1 MWWLMPSAQTDI
13 VRIIKFTFPACPTC
27 PRNMELHVWLAYFAA
42 AWVIAISPGSGA
54 VLSMT
59 HGLAYGVRGAS
70 ATILGLQLGVA
81 TILLIAGVGVGAV
94 LIASATAFT
103 VVKVVG
109 ACYLIWLGWRQ
120 WRSPPVAANAAP
132 SSGSAASAVVGHPSA
147 RQRVALGFFTNVT
160 NPKGIVFVVAVLP
173 QFIDPARPLW
183 LQLLILLVTTLFA
196 DVIVMHGYAF
206 LASRAQRWLAT
217 ARARRLQNRVFGGVL
232 MAMGAS
238 LFMVKRTAS

>member
-1 MWWLMPSAQTDI
+1 
-13 VRIIKFTFPACPTC
+13 
-27 PRNMELHVWLAYFAA
+27 MELNVWLAYFAA
-42 AWVIAISPGSGA
+42 AWVIALSPGSGA

-81 TILLIAGVGVGAV
+81 TILLVAGVGVGAV
-94 LIASATAFT
+94 LVASATAFT

-120 WRSPPVAANAAP
+120 WTAPATAAQAPATGAGSPALAGIP
-132 SSGSAASAVVGHPSA
+132 SV

-173 QFIDPARPLW
+173 QFIDPALALW
-183 LQLLILLVTTLFA
+183 PQLLILLATTLFA

-217 ARARRLQNRVFGGVL
+217 AKARRAQNRVFGGVL
-232 MAMGAS
+232 IAMGAG
-238 LFMVKRTAS
+238 LFMVKRAA

>member
-1 MWWLMPSAQTDI
+1 
-13 VRIIKFTFPACPTC
+13 
-27 PRNMELHVWLAYFAA
+27 MELSVWLAYFAA

-70 ATILGLQLGVA
+70 ATILGLQMGVA
-81 TILLIAGVGVGAV
+81 TILLVAGVGVGAV
-94 LIASATAFT
+94 LVASATAFT

-120 WRSPPVAANAAP
+120 WTAAVLPQHPPAAGTGGAP
-132 SSGSAASAVVGHPSA
+132 VVVGMPSV

-183 LQLLILLVTTLFA
+183 LQLLILLCTTLFA

-217 ARARRLQNRVFGGVL
+217 AKARRMQNRVFGGVL
-232 MAMGAS
+232 MVMGAS
-238 LFMVKRTAS
+238 LFMVKRAA

>member
-1 MWWLMPSAQTDI
+1 MDFS
-13 VRIIKFTFPACPTC
+13 
-27 PRNMELHVWLAYFAA
+27 VWLAYFAA

-120 WRSPPVAANAAP
+120 WRSPVEGGAAP
-132 SSGSAASAVVGHPSA
+132 GAPASAAAGGKGLPPVKE
-147 RQRVALGFFTNVT
+147 RVLLGYFTNVT

-173 QFIDPARPLW
+173 QFIDPARALW
-183 LQLLILLVTTLFA
+183 PQLLILLCTTLFT

-217 ARARRLQNRVFGGVL
+217 AKARRAQNRVFGGVL
-232 MAMGAS
+232 IAMGAG
-238 LFMVKRTAS
+238 LFMVKRAAG